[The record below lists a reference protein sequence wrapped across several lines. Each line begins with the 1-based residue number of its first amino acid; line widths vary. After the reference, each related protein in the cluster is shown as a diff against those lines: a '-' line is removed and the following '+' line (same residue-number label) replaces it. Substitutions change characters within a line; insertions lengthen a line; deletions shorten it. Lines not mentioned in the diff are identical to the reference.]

1 MSSLAMP
8 QSAMNSDSAL
18 NHLALD
24 VVLPWH
30 ENEEQFEYFK
40 KLTKFIVIP
49 LMILLIVMPLLP
61 DFSAEPEVVKK
72 VVTQLALDPPE
83 VVRAPEEAPPV
94 EAPKPKPKPKPVVTK
109 KTNDPAQVKPKSS
122 NASSLAALSQQL
134 SALSNAASAPKL
146 QKKNVFVADAGK
158 VQKSSRSLLGQK
170 NATSSSSGLSASD
183 VTINAKGGQVLEH
196 QSGSVASPD
205 VAIELPTEEQ
215 YHYDPK
221 QDSRR
226 DMQSIRRTLE
236 RYKGSVYALYT
247 KALRQSPELN
257 GRFIFEFTI
266 LANGE
271 ISKLKLVSSE
281 LNDPNLEAKMLKK
294 ISGINFGVTDNLPT
308 EVQYIFSFLPS

>member
-1 MSSLAMP
+1 MTNLAMP
-8 QSAMNSDSAL
+8 NPAL

-30 ENEEQFEYFK
+30 ENEEQFERFK
-40 KLTKFIVIP
+40 KLAKIIIIP
-49 LMILLIVMPLLP
+49 LMILLVVMPLLP
-61 DFSAEPEVVKK
+61 DFTSPPEVIKK

-83 VVRAPEEAPPV
+83 ITRSPEEAPVVQPPK
-94 EAPKPKPKPKPVVTK
+94 AKPKATKGVTK
-109 KTNDPAQVKPKSS
+109 KTQDKTKVKPKTSG
-122 NASSLAALSQQL
+122 NNKSSLAALSQQL
-134 SALSNAASAPKL
+134 SALSSAASAPK
-146 QKKNVFVADAGK
+146 QQNKNVFVAASGK

-183 VTINAKGGQVLEH
+183 VTINAKGGQILEH
-196 QSGSVASPD
+196 QSGNVGSPD

-221 QDSRR
+221 QERRR

-247 KALRQSPELN
+247 KALRQSPDLN
-257 GRFIFEFTI
+257 GRFIFEFVI
-266 LANGE
+266 LPNGD

-281 LNDPNLEAKMLKK
+281 LKAPGLEKQMLKK
-294 ISGINFGVTDNLPT
+294 ISGIKFGATDNLPT
-308 EVQYIFSFLPS
+308 PVQYTFSFLPS

>member
-1 MSSLAMP
+1 MISNTAP
-8 QSAMNSDSAL
+8 HKPPL

-40 KLTKFIVIP
+40 KLAKFIVIP
-49 LMILLIVMPLLP
+49 LMVFLLVMPLLP
-61 DFSAEPEVVKK
+61 DFTTPPEVIKK

-83 VVRAPEEAPPV
+83 VIPVPEEAPAQKPQKV
-94 EAPKPKPKPKPVVTK
+94 KPKPPK
-109 KTNDPAQVKPKSS
+109 KTNDPAKVKPKPSS
-122 NASSLAALSQQL
+122 SASNLAALSQQL
-134 SALSNAASAPKL
+134 SALSSAASAPKL

-170 NATSSSSGLSASD
+170 NATSSSTGLSASD

-196 QSGSVASPD
+196 QSGSVASPIME
-205 VAIELPTEEQ
+205 IELPTEEQ
-215 YHYDPK
+215 YHYDPT
-221 QDSRR
+221 QESRR

-257 GRFIFEFTI
+257 GRFIFEFVI
-266 LANGE
+266 LPSGE

-281 LNDPNLEAKMLKK
+281 LEAPNLEAKMLKK
-294 ISGINFGVTDNLPT
+294 IGGINFGAASNLPT
-308 EVQYIFSFLPS
+308 AVQYTFSFLPS

>member
-1 MSSLAMP
+1 MTSLAINS
-8 QSAMNSDSAL
+8 SAVDSRAAL

-30 ENEEQFEYFK
+30 ENEEQVEYFK
-40 KLTKFIVIP
+40 KLTKVIVIP
-49 LMILLIVMPLLP
+49 LMIFLIVMPLLP
-61 DFSAEPEVVKK
+61 DFTTPPEVMRK
-72 VVTQLALDPPE
+72 VITQLALDPPE
-83 VVRAPEEAPPV
+83 IVRAPEEAPPEV
-94 EAPKPKPKPKPVVTK
+94 QPKQKPKATK
-109 KTNDPAQVKPKSS
+109 KTHDQTKVKPTSGNSS
-122 NASSLAALSQQL
+122 AVSLAALSQQL
-134 SALSNAASAPKL
+134 SALSSAASAPKL

-170 NATSSSSGLSASD
+170 NATSSSAGLSASD

-196 QSGSVASPD
+196 QSGSVGSPD
-205 VAIELPTEEQ
+205 IAIELPTEEQ

-257 GRFIFEFTI
+257 GRFIFEFII
-266 LANGE
+266 LPNGD
-271 ISKLKLVSSE
+271 ISKLRLVSSE
-281 LNDPNLEAKMLKK
+281 LSEPNLETQMLKK
-294 ISGINFGVTDNLPT
+294 ISSINFGTSDHLPT
-308 EVQYIFSFLPS
+308 SVQYTFSFLPS

>member
-1 MSSLAMP
+1 MTSL
-8 QSAMNSDSAL
+8 SMNSSAPL

-40 KLTKFIVIP
+40 KLSKAIVIP
-49 LMILLIVMPLLP
+49 LMILLFVMPLLP
-61 DFSAEPEVVKK
+61 DFAEKPEVIKK

-83 VVRAPEEAPPV
+83 EIVRAPEEAPPEV
-94 EAPKPKPKPKPVVTK
+94 QPKPKQKPKAPK
-109 KTNDPAQVKPKSS
+109 KTKDQTKVKPTSG
-122 NASSLAALSQQL
+122 AASLAALSQQL
-134 SALSNAASAPKL
+134 SALSSAASAPKQ

-196 QSGSVASPD
+196 QSGDVESPIM
-205 VAIELPTEEQ
+205 AIELPTEEQ
-215 YHYDPK
+215 YHYDPN
-221 QDSRR
+221 QNSRR

-247 KALRQSPELN
+247 KALRKNPDLN
-257 GRFIFEFTI
+257 GRFIFEFVI
-266 LANGE
+266 LANGD
-271 ISKLKLVSSE
+271 ISGLKLVSSE
-281 LNDPNLEAKMLKK
+281 LNEANLEKQMLKK
-294 ISGINFGVTDNLPT
+294 IGGIKFGAADHIPT
-308 EVQYIFSFLPS
+308 AVQYTFSFLPS

>member
-1 MSSLAMP
+1 MSNL
-8 QSAMNSDSAL
+8 AL

-40 KLTKFIVIP
+40 KLAKRIVIP

-72 VVTQLALDPPE
+72 VVMQLALDPPE

-94 EAPKPKPKPKPVVTK
+94 EAPKPKPKPKPVASK
-109 KTNDPAQVKPKSS
+109 KTSDAAKVKPPSS

-134 SALSNAASAPKL
+134 SALSSAASAPKQ

-281 LNDPNLEAKMLKK
+281 LNEPALEAKMLKK
-294 ISGINFGVTDNLPT
+294 IGGINFGAADYLPT
-308 EVQYIFSFLPS
+308 AVQYTFSFLPS

>member
-1 MSSLAMP
+1 MTSLAINS
-8 QSAMNSDSAL
+8 SAADSRAAL

-40 KLTKFIVIP
+40 KLTKVIVIP
-49 LMILLIVMPLLP
+49 LMIFLIVMPLLP
-61 DFSAEPEVVKK
+61 DFTTPPEVMRK
-72 VVTQLALDPPE
+72 VITQLALDPPE
-83 VVRAPEEAPPV
+83 IVRAPEEAPPEV
-94 EAPKPKPKPKPVVTK
+94 QPKQKPKAAK
-109 KTNDPAQVKPKSS
+109 KTHDQTKVKPTSGNSS
-122 NASSLAALSQQL
+122 AASLAALSQQL
-134 SALSNAASAPKL
+134 SALSSAASAPKL

-170 NATSSSSGLSASD
+170 NATSSSAGLSASD

-196 QSGSVASPD
+196 QSGSVGSPD

-257 GRFIFEFTI
+257 GRFIFEFII
-266 LANGE
+266 LPNGD
-271 ISKLKLVSSE
+271 ISKLRLVSSE
-281 LNDPNLEAKMLKK
+281 LSEPNLETQMLKK
-294 ISGINFGVTDNLPT
+294 ISGINFGTSDNLPT
-308 EVQYIFSFLPS
+308 SVQYTFSFLPS

>member
-1 MSSLAMP
+1 MSNLAMP
-8 QSAMNSDSAL
+8 QSAMTGHSSL

-40 KLTKFIVIP
+40 KLAKFIVIP

-61 DFSAEPEVVKK
+61 DFSTEPDVVKK

-94 EAPKPKPKPKPVVTK
+94 EVPKPKPKPKATK
-109 KTNDPAQVKPKSS
+109 KTQDQTKVKPQSS
-122 NASSLAALSQQL
+122 GSASLAALSQQL
-134 SALSNAASAPKL
+134 SALSSAASAPKL
-146 QKKNVFVADAGK
+146 QKKNVFVADSGK

-170 NATSSSSGLSASD
+170 NATSSSTGLSASD

-196 QSGSVASPD
+196 QSGNVGSPD
-205 VAIELPTEEQ
+205 MEIELPTEEQ

-221 QDSRR
+221 QESRR

-257 GRFIFEFTI
+257 GRFIFEFVI
-266 LANGE
+266 LPNGS

-281 LNDPNLEAKMLKK
+281 LDEPKLEAQMLKK
-294 ISGINFGVTDNLPT
+294 ISGINFGATDDLPT
-308 EVQYIFSFLPS
+308 SVQYTFSFLPS

>member
-1 MSSLAMP
+1 MTNLAMP
-8 QSAMNSDSAL
+8 NPAL

-30 ENEEQFEYFK
+30 ENEEQFERFK
-40 KLTKFIVIP
+40 KLAKMIVIP

-61 DFSAEPEVVKK
+61 DFTSPPEVMKK

-83 VVRAPEEAPPV
+83 VIRSPEEAPMV
-94 EAPKPKPKPKPVVTK
+94 EPPKPKEKPAVTKGATK
-109 KTNDPAQVKPKSS
+109 KTQDKTKVKPKTSG
-122 NASSLAALSQQL
+122 NNKSSLAALSQQL
-134 SALSNAASAPKL
+134 SALSSAASAPKQ
-146 QKKNVFVADAGK
+146 QKKNVFVAESGK

-196 QSGSVASPD
+196 QSGDVGSPD

-221 QDSRR
+221 QESRR

-257 GRFIFEFTI
+257 GRFIFEFVI
-266 LANGE
+266 LPNGE

-281 LNDPNLEAKMLKK
+281 LKAPDLEKQMLKK
-294 ISGINFGVTDNLPT
+294 ISGINFGTTDNLPT
-308 EVQYIFSFLPS
+308 SVQYTFSFLPS

>member
-1 MSSLAMP
+1 MTSL
-8 QSAMNSDSAL
+8 SMNSSAPL

-40 KLTKFIVIP
+40 KLSKAIVIP
-49 LMILLIVMPLLP
+49 LMILLFVMPLLP
-61 DFSAEPEVVKK
+61 DFAEKPEVIKK

-83 VVRAPEEAPPV
+83 EIVRAPEEAPPEV
-94 EAPKPKPKPKPVVTK
+94 QPKPKQKPKAPK
-109 KTNDPAQVKPKSS
+109 KTKDQTKVKPTSG
-122 NASSLAALSQQL
+122 AASLAALSQQL
-134 SALSNAASAPKL
+134 SALSSAASAPKQ

-196 QSGSVASPD
+196 QSGDVESPIM
-205 VAIELPTEEQ
+205 AIELPTEEQ
-215 YHYDPK
+215 YHYDPN
-221 QDSRR
+221 QNSRR

-247 KALRQSPELN
+247 KALRKNPDLN
-257 GRFIFEFTI
+257 GRFIFEFVI
-266 LANGE
+266 LANGD
-271 ISKLKLVSSE
+271 ISGLKLVSSE
-281 LNDPNLEAKMLKK
+281 LNEANLEKQMLKK
-294 ISGINFGVTDNLPT
+294 IGGIKFGAADNIPT
-308 EVQYIFSFLPS
+308 AVQYTFSFLPS

>member
-1 MSSLAMP
+1 MNNYVMP
-8 QSAMNSDSAL
+8 QPAMSGNTAL

-40 KLTKFIVIP
+40 KLTKIIVIP

-61 DFSAEPEVVKK
+61 DFSAEPDVVKK

-83 VVRAPEEAPPV
+83 IVRAPEEAPAV
-94 EAPKPKPKPKPVVTK
+94 ELPKPKPKPRATK
-109 KTNDPAQVKPKSS
+109 KTQDETKVKPQTSGS
-122 NASSLAALSQQL
+122 ASLAALSQQL
-134 SALSNAASAPKL
+134 SALSSAASAPKQ

-196 QSGSVASPD
+196 QSGSVGSPD
-205 VAIELPTEEQ
+205 MAVELPTEEQ

-257 GRFIFEFTI
+257 GRFIFEFVI
-266 LANGE
+266 LPNGD

-281 LNDPNLEAKMLKK
+281 LKAPNLEAKMLKK
-294 ISGINFGVTDNLPT
+294 ISGINFGATDNLPT
-308 EVQYIFSFLPS
+308 SVQYTFSFLPS

>member
-1 MSSLAMP
+1 MSSAAVVNINLE
-8 QSAMNSDSAL
+8 NRVAL

-24 VVLPWH
+24 VILPWH
-30 ENEEQFEYFK
+30 ENEEQFEQFK
-40 KLTKFIVIP
+40 KLIKVIVIP
-49 LMILLIVMPLLP
+49 LMVFLIVMPLLP
-61 DFSAEPEVVKK
+61 DFTTQPEVVKK
-72 VVTQLALDPPE
+72 VVMQLALDPPE
-83 VVRAPEEAPPV
+83 VIPVPEEAPVPPPPKKK
-94 EAPKPKPKPKPVVTK
+94 AKQKPKPTK
-109 KTNDPAQVKPKSS
+109 KTSDPVKAKPTSS
-122 NASSLAALSQQL
+122 ASSLAALSQQL
-134 SALSNAASAPKL
+134 SALSSAASAPQT

-196 QSGSVASPD
+196 RSGDVESPIMA
-205 VAIELPTEEQ
+205 VELPTEEQ

-221 QDSRR
+221 QESRR

-257 GRFIFEFTI
+257 GRFIFEFVI
-266 LANGE
+266 LPSGE

-281 LNDPNLEAKMLKK
+281 LAAPNLEAKMLKK
-294 ISGINFGVTDNLPT
+294 ISGINFGATDNLPT
-308 EVQYIFSFLPS
+308 TVQYTFSFLPS

>member
-1 MSSLAMP
+1 MSNLAMP
-8 QSAMNSDSAL
+8 QSAMNGNSAL

-40 KLTKFIVIP
+40 KLAKFIVIP
-49 LMILLIVMPLLP
+49 LMVMLVVMPLLP
-61 DFSAEPEVVKK
+61 DFSAEPEVAKK

-94 EAPKPKPKPKPVVTK
+94 EAPKPKPKPKAPK
-109 KTNDPAQVKPKSS
+109 KTQDKSKVKPPSS
-122 NASSLAALSQQL
+122 GSTSLAALSQQL
-134 SALSNAASAPKL
+134 SALSSAASAPKL

-170 NATSSSSGLSASD
+170 NATSSSTGLSASD

-196 QSGSVASPD
+196 QSGSVGSPD
-205 VAIELPTEEQ
+205 MAVELPTEEQ

-257 GRFIFEFTI
+257 GRFIFEFVI
-266 LANGE
+266 LPNGN

-281 LNDPNLEAKMLKK
+281 LNEPNLEAQMLKK
-294 ISGINFGVTDNLPT
+294 ISGINFGATDDLPT
-308 EVQYIFSFLPS
+308 PVQYTFSFLPS

>member
-1 MSSLAMP
+1 MTSLAM
-8 QSAMNSDSAL
+8 NSTPNHKEAL

-40 KLTKFIVIP
+40 KLIKVIVIP
-49 LMILLIVMPLLP
+49 LMVFLIVMPLLP
-61 DFSAEPEVVKK
+61 DFTTPPDVMKK

-83 VVRAPEEAPPV
+83 VIPVPEVAPAPLPKQ
-94 EAPKPKPKPKPVVTK
+94 KPKPTATK
-109 KTNDPAQVKPKSS
+109 KTNDPTKVKPTSTNS
-122 NASSLAALSQQL
+122 ASSLAALSQQL
-134 SALSNAASAPKL
+134 NALSRAANAPKL

-183 VTINAKGGQVLEH
+183 VTMNAKGGQVLEH
-196 QSGSVASPD
+196 QSGNIVNAD
-205 VAIELPTEEQ
+205 MAIELPTEEQ

-266 LANGE
+266 LPNGD
-271 ISKLKLVSSE
+271 ISQLKLVSSE
-281 LNDPNLEAKMLKK
+281 LNEPNLEAKMLKK
-294 ISGINFGVTDNLPT
+294 ISGINFGVADNLPT
-308 EVQYIFSFLPS
+308 AVQYTFSFLPS